1 MLVPPTNRTHPGRK
15 VTRMCTCLTI
25 NQCARDVCS
34 VALCAGHAITVATQ
48 VWRKD
53 YISSHGAVWAVSA
66 VIAHVLQ
73 ALCKLCFDQR

>member
-1 MLVPPTNRTHPGRK
+1 
-15 VTRMCTCLTI
+15 MCTCLTL

-53 YISSHGAVWAVSA
+53 YISSHGAEWAVSA

-73 ALCKLCFDQR
+73 ALCELCFYQR